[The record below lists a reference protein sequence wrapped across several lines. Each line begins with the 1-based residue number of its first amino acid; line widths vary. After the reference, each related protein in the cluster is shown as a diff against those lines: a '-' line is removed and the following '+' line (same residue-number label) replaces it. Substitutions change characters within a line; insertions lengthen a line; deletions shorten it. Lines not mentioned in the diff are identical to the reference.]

1 MTLMGFGPQAVALIM
16 VVMMVIVIAYTILGG
31 MFSVVVTD
39 FIQFVILSLG
49 MLVATI
55 AVLLNVS
62 LTQMA
67 TVVTEQ
73 YGDGGINPLVNSR
86 FGWMF
91 IVWILISNL
100 AFSGMVVGSLL
111 TQKSYPPLELR
122 SEETT

>member
-1 MTLMGFGPQAVALIM
+1 M

>member
-1 MTLMGFGPQAVALIM
+1 MIMTLMGFGPQAVVI
-16 VVMMVIVIAYTILGG
+16 MVIVIAYTILGG

>member
-16 VVMMVIVIAYTILGG
+16 VMMMVIVITYTILGG
-31 MFSVVVTD
+31 MFFVVVTD

-62 LTQMA
+62 LTQMS

-73 YGDGGINPLVNSR
+73 YGEGGINPLVSSR

-91 IVWILISNL
+91 IV
-100 AFSGMVVGSLL
+100 
-111 TQKSYPPLELR
+111 
-122 SEETT
+122 